1 MPSIPEGVK
10 RVVERLKTEYSPYL
24 KIERSKAGKY
34 LLYEYKR
41 DKESGKA
48 DRSRVVYLGIITE
61 DGILVPARHREK
73 EKKEEKI
80 NTDKNADSKPSE
92 YDLKILRYLSMNGR
106 APVQKIAKFAGLKNS
121 VTEYAIKKL
130 EKRYDIKY
138 LPEIDMTKIR
148 FTGFISFV
156 RFKGKAPSISEIK
169 MALEG
174 IPEVQQVLATTG
186 DYHLAIYLFSMNN
199 NLLDRLIYFIM
210 SATDMKKYDTEWY
223 TTPSSITYG
232 FIPLRD
238 KFFDLLGQITWKKT
252 KESTKP
258 APGEL
263 TDKEVALMRDMNKN
277 GTTTFAEVDQN
288 NRLNIGTSRFIYQR
302 LVDKGIIKRITIN
315 ITRHEK
321 YNVILIVKITN
332 GEMYDNSR
340 INFFS
345 EIINATHGVTN
356 RYSISTVTFYPTSIL
371 LFTQISEESELE
383 DIKREIISKTKGI
396 EISELRISNIIL
408 GSICYRNFDSMYTLQ
423 YQITQTGK
431 NLPPVNKEGYT

>member
-1 MPSIPEGVK
+1 MPDVPEGVR

-41 DKESGKA
+41 DKESRKA
-48 DRSRVVYLGIITE
+48 DRSKMIYLGIITD
-61 DGILVPARHREK
+61 DGILIPARHREK
-73 EKKEEKI
+73 EKKEEKA
-80 NTDKNADSKPSE
+80 NTDRNVDLKPSE

-156 RFKGKAPSISEIK
+156 RFKGTVPPINEVK

-174 IPEVQQVLATTG
+174 IPEVQLVLATTG
-186 DYHLAIYLFSMNN
+186 DYHLAIYTFSMNN
-199 NLLDRLIYFIM
+199 DLLDALIYSIM
-210 SATDMKKYDTEWY
+210 AATDMKKYDAEWY
-223 TTPSSITYG
+223 TTPSSIVYG

-238 KFFDLLGQITWKKT
+238 KFFDLLGRIAWKRT

-263 TDKEVALMRDMNKN
+263 TDKEIALMRDMNKD
-277 GTTTFAEVDQN
+277 GAITFAEIDQN
-288 NRLNIGTSRFIYQR
+288 NRLNVGTSRFIYQR
-302 LVDKGIIKRITIN
+302 LVDKSIIKRITIN
-315 ITRHEK
+315 ISRHEK

-332 GEMYDNSR
+332 WEMYDKSR
-340 INFFS
+340 IDLFS
-345 EIINATHGVTN
+345 EMIKDTYGVTN
-356 RYSISTVTFYPTSIL
+356 RYSIAAVTYYPSSIL
-371 LFTQISEESELE
+371 FLTQISEESELE
-383 DIKREIISKTKGI
+383 EIKREIISKTKGI

-408 GSICYRNFDSMYTLQ
+408 GSICYRNFDSMYAIQ
-423 YQITQTGK
+423 YQRILIEK
-431 NLPPVNKEGYT
+431 NLPLSHREEYT